1 MKKVK
6 ILVSLILALALV
18 FSVSASAFAATPPSN
33 VVNKFTKF
41 DETAWGAKGA
51 YVCIAQKFLARYDAT
66 TSKFINRSGGVDGIF
81 GDGTYYA
88 TVAFQTKVFSD
99 GREWD
104 GIVGPK
110 TWEKIGSRMDYED
123 RTVEHLIW
131 DFYYKGDYIF
141 VIIMGTVYVSDKYG
155 NTHSKAIKNF

>member
-1 MKKVK
+1 MKKAK

-18 FSVSASAFAATPPSN
+18 FSVSASAFAKTPPSN
-33 VVNKFTKF
+33 VVNKFKKF
-41 DETAWGAKGA
+41 DETAWGAYGA
-51 YVCIAQKFLARYDAT
+51 YVCIAQRFLARYDAT

-99 GREWD
+99 GHEWD

-110 TWEKIGSRMDYED
+110 TWAKIGSRMDFKD
-123 RTVEHLIW
+123 RSEEGLIW
-131 DFYYKGDYIF
+131 DFSYKGDHIF
-141 VIIMGTVYVSDKYG
+141 VIISGNVYVSDKYG
-155 NTHSKAIKNF
+155 NTHSKAINNF